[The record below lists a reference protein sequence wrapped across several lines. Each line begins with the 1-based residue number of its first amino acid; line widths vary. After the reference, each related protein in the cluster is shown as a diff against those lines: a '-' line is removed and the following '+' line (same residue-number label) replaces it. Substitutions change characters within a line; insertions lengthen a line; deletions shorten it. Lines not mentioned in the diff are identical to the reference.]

1 MKRLLVFAICIG
13 LNSLISPNAL
23 ASCSSIPDK
32 PLVTFKSDVSGID
45 FTVSPATSGCPAT
58 TLSFSYAYYNG
69 SSKFWENWSKWAV
82 GSNAGKSFSF
92 KIPSVVGKTRV
103 AFAVTASNKSGTSA
117 STRENQAGNGI
128 EFQVASRESVFE
140 RDVTAGVNSKIGSL
154 QLKIR
159 HPQNVECE
167 VFSVSYSDNCRFEV
181 KYDLATDV
189 IESKDRPGGVTQVIE
204 LDIVDEKGT
213 KIGSLSYGIFNYS
226 YSKLSENKN
235 KYNWA
240 SAKVKTET
248 RAKFKLKP
256 DGFCDKL
263 CREISSQEFLLTPLS
278 QEEANRRK
286 AAADAKAKQ
295 DLEDVARS
303 EAAQL
308 AAKKLTITCVKGKQT
323 KKVTGDPPSCPAGF
337 KNPLSGFATFQAFS
351 NCELYK
357 MDAVLGGAQLR
368 DGGRT
373 LILDGVKDFGSE
385 FNSLSDYDYRCAAKV
400 MKMPAYIE
408 SRVGSTRALDG
419 IQTAQW
425 GKISAFW
432 NFHPENGLDITFNT
446 R

>member
-1 MKRLLVFAICIG
+1 MLLLAICLAIS
-13 LNSLISPNAL
+13 NSMFYVAQ
-23 ASCSSIPDK
+23 ASCATIPDK
-32 PLVTFKSDVSGID
+32 PLLTYASDPSGVEFRI
-45 FTVSPATSGCPAT
+45 SPAMTGCPAT
-58 TLSFSYAYYNG
+58 TMSFAYAYYNG
-69 SSKFWENWSKWAV
+69 SSKFWENWSKWAI

-117 STRENQAGNGI
+117 STRENQAGNGV

-154 QLKIR
+154 QLKMR

-204 LDIVDEKGT
+204 LDIVDEKGI
-213 KIGSLSYGIFNYS
+213 KIGSLTYGIFNYS
-226 YSKLSENKN
+226 YSQLSENKN
-235 KYNWA
+235 KSNWA

-263 CREISSQEFLLTPLS
+263 CREISSQEFVLTPLS

-286 AAADAKAKQ
+286 AASDAKAKQ
-295 DLEDVARS
+295 DLEDIARS

-323 KKVTGDPPSCPAGF
+323 KKVIGDPPSCPAGF

-357 MDAVLGGAQLR
+357 MDARVGGAQLQ

-373 LILDGVKDFGSE
+373 LILDGVKDYGAE
-385 FNSLSDYDYRCAAKV
+385 YNSLSDFDYRCAAKV
-400 MKMPAYIE
+400 MKMPAYVQ
-408 SRVGSTRALDG
+408 SKVGSTRALDG
-419 IQTAQW
+419 MQNAQW

-432 NFHPENGLDITFNT
+432 NFHPDNGLDITFT
-446 R
+446 SR